1 MDFERIVVKTL
12 FSSMPIESV
21 AERVKHEDSKGF
33 LNDFL
38 AMARRENSEFTES
51 ELELLRRDVE
61 EAWCRINNK
70 QLNNLPF
77 YAKSF
82 KVLFRIT
89 ESLLCI
95 DRTGNP
101 IVHFDQLLRWRM
113 FNLQVGEDLLTTAYL
128 AKYAYEHDWCPSS
141 FAWSDVITHDEGSIN
156 RILGKG
162 MTDVHMHYGASMA
175 IFNLNWIY
183 MMND

>member
-61 EAWCRINNK
+61 EAW
-70 QLNNLPF
+70 
-77 YAKSF
+77 
-82 KVLFRIT
+82 
-89 ESLLCI
+89 
-95 DRTGNP
+95 
-101 IVHFDQLLRWRM
+101 
-113 FNLQVGEDLLTTAYL
+113 
-128 AKYAYEHDWCPSS
+128 
-141 FAWSDVITHDEGSIN
+141 
-156 RILGKG
+156 
-162 MTDVHMHYGASMA
+162 
-175 IFNLNWIY
+175 
-183 MMND
+183 